1 MAALERSCRTK
12 RASASAV
19 SAWQIDDAVELAL
32 IAGAS
37 GVKVTRHWRG
47 RPPTL
52 MLQLSAPRAEDGES
66 AVYEGMPF
74 AREPWG
80 RES

>member
-1 MAALERSCRTK
+1 ML
-12 RASASAV
+12 
-19 SAWQIDDAVELAL
+19 AWQIDEAVGFAL
-32 IAGAS
+32 IAGAT

-52 MLQLSAPRAEDGES
+52 MLQLSTARAEDGES
-66 AVYEGMPF
+66 AVYEEMPI